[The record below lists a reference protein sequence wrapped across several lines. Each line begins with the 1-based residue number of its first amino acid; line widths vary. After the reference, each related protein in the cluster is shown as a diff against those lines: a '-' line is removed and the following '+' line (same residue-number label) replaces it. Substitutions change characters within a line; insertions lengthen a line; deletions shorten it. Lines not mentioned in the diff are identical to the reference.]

1 VEEAFAFVKI
11 MRIYS
16 TLRHYTMLLGVC
28 CHFKDVEGEATD
40 LEEVVYVV
48 VGVCIGKASNLGF
61 CIAGGLRVQSRLHVL
76 HYACVC
82 LFQSWEGGPS
92 LSGVN
97 ARNFFYRALVWSN
110 LTETGRRVN
119 VVGEKNFSL

>member
-1 VEEAFAFVKI
+1 

-61 CIAGGLRVQSRLHVL
+61 CIAGGLRVLALLESRGFKADCMFYTTLVS
-76 HYACVC
+76 VC
-82 LFQSWEGGPS
+82 SKAGKVDLLFQ
-92 LSGVN
+92 V
-97 ARNFFYRALVWSN
+97 
-110 LTETGRRVN
+110 
-119 VVGEKNFSL
+119 